1 MEFGNSGYTNTR
13 IFHFDQYDVNISQI
27 KGNRPSFNH
36 AEQSQSTK
44 MLCKNMHV
52 SKVIIWR

>member
-52 SKVIIWR
+52 SM